1 MERFINATLSFT
13 FGWTKTEV
21 FEDANAIRYITTGAP
36 SYFYRFIVFMWTGEI
51 ELSTLHADAY
61 FLRKKKIIS
70 SFENMWISLERAQLV
85 TVVTLYTLFT
95 RYVHRMRKSFT
106 F

>member
-21 FEDANAIRYITTGAP
+21 FEYANVIRYITTGAP

-61 FLRKKKIIS
+61 FLWKKK
-70 SFENMWISLERAQLV
+70 
-85 TVVTLYTLFT
+85 
-95 RYVHRMRKSFT
+95 
-106 F
+106 